1 MNGMMT
7 VSKHDLESKY
17 GGCILKQTIL
27 VIDDDQDLT
36 LMLKAQ
42 LERKNRRVVL
52 ASSGREGLQKAYQAR
67 PDLIILDIMMPG
79 MDGWEV
85 CRRLRELSNVPIIML
100 TARSMQADVV
110 KGLESGAD
118 DYVTK
123 PFSAAELEARIQAV
137 LRRIDNAGNNSSS
150 RSSFYTNG
158 YLTIDFDR
166 RLVKVC
172 GKDIDLTPT
181 EFKLLS
187 CLVRNEGRVLP
198 HRYLLTEIWGPEYA
212 EEVDYIKLY
221 IRYLRLKIEED
232 PSNPIYIQTEWGVG
246 YRFSEV

>member
-1 MNGMMT
+1 MMT
-7 VSKHDLESKY
+7 VAASTVYKDEY
-17 GGCILKQTIL
+17 GGCTLKQTIL

-42 LERKNRRVVL
+42 LERKNRRVVV

-85 CRRLRELSNVPIIML
+85 CRRLRELSSVPIIML
-100 TARSMQADVV
+100 TARSMQADVI

-137 LRRIDNAGNNSSS
+137 LRRITSAGDNSNS
-150 RSSFYTNG
+150 RTSFYSNG
-158 YLTIDFDR
+158 FLTIDFDR
-166 RLVKVC
+166 RLVKVR

-221 IRYLRLKIEED
+221 IRYLRLKIEDD
-232 PSNPIYIQTEWGVG
+232 PSNPMYIQTEWGVG

>member
-1 MNGMMT
+1 M
-7 VSKHDLESKY
+7 
-17 GGCILKQTIL
+17 KQTIL
-27 VIDDDQDLT
+27 VIDDDHDLT
-36 LMLKAQ
+36 VMLTAQ
-42 LERKNRRVVL
+42 LERRNYRVVV
-52 ASSGREGLQKAYQAR
+52 AANGREGLQKAYQAR
-67 PDLIILDIMMPG
+67 PDLIILDIMMPE

-85 CRRLRELSNVPIIML
+85 CQRLRELSNVPIIML
-100 TARSMQADVV
+100 TARNIKGDIV

-118 DYVTK
+118 DYLTK

-137 LRRIDNAGNNSSS
+137 LRRSNSGDGKTKA
-150 RSSFYTNG
+150 RSSFYSNG

-166 RLVKVC
+166 RTVKVQ
-172 GKDIDLTPT
+172 GEIIELTPT

-198 HRYLLTEIWGPEYA
+198 HRYLLTEVWGPEYA
-212 EEVDYIKLY
+212 DEVDYVKLY

-232 PSNPIYIQTEWGVG
+232 PSEPVYIQTEWGIG

>member
-1 MNGMMT
+1 MQ
-7 VSKHDLESKY
+7 H
-17 GGCILKQTIL
+17 TIL
-27 VIDDDQDLT
+27 VIDDDPDLR

-42 LERKNRRVVL
+42 LERKTYRVVL
-52 ASSGREGLQKAYQAR
+52 ASSGRDGLQKAYQAR

-85 CRRLRELSNVPIIML
+85 CQRLRELSSVPIIML
-100 TARSMQADVV
+100 TARNMKGDVV

-118 DYVTK
+118 DYLTK
-123 PFSAAELEARIQAV
+123 PFGGAELDARIQAV
-137 LRRIDNAGNNSSS
+137 LRRSGNSNGMGRS
-150 RSSFYTNG
+150 RSSFYSNG

-166 RLVKVC
+166 RIVRVR
-172 GKDIDLTPT
+172 GETVDLTPT

-198 HRYLLTEIWGPEYA
+198 HRYLLTEVWGPEYA
-212 EEVDYIKLY
+212 DEVDYVKLY

-232 PSNPIYIQTEWGVG
+232 PKEPVYIQTEWGVG
-246 YRFSEV
+246 YRFSEI